1 MGALSTSVL
10 SHLFCVCGGHNNHG
24 ILESAVEE
32 LPRRCTRRYWEL
44 WFLSPKTLLRG
55 LCRPLCS
62 TTCRSPTT
70 QVESVCRNSSL
81 RVHRWN
87 LQLGVTPKM
96 MHRSSSHL
104 QSRAKVRRVLPK
116 HSGEL
121 WLGRAPVCLD
131 FRQESRFLLAL
142 RGHRHLV
149 RFQRW
154 CNTILS
160 CIGGSVF
167 FFCLRSGRS
176 YVASI
181 FRNNDPQIWNPDL
194 L

>member
-10 SHLFCVCGGHNNHG
+10 SHLFCVCGDHNNHD
-24 ILESAVEE
+24 ILESVVEE
-32 LPRRCTRRYWEL
+32 LPRRCTRRCWWL
-44 WFLSPKTLLRG
+44 WSLSPRTLLRG

-87 LQLGVTPKM
+87 LQLEVTPKM
-96 MHRSSSHL
+96 VHRSSSHL
-104 QSRAKVRRVLPK
+104 QSPPKVRRVLPK

-121 WLGRAPVCLD
+121 WLGRAPACLD
-131 FRQESRFLLAL
+131 FHQESRFLLAH
-142 RGHRHLV
+142 RGRRYLV
-149 RFQRW
+149 QFQRW
-154 CNTILS
+154 RSAILS
-160 CIGGSVF
+160 CIYGSVF
-167 FFCLRSGRS
+167 FFCRRSGRS
-176 YVASI
+176 YAASI